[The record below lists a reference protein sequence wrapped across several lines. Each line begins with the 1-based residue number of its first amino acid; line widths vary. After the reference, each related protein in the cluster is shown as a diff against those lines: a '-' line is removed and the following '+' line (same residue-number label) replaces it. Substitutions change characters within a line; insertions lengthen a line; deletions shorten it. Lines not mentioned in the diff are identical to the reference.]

1 MDSISSHERIPAA
14 YADDKPF
21 RMSELPNED
30 IADLQAV
37 TDSLHAF
44 SNVAAPVAVHGQRFI
59 RGFCF
64 ALPLAALLWILLYYA
79 IQKWSFLS

>member
-1 MDSISSHERIPAA
+1 MPAA

-21 RMSELPNED
+21 RMSELPHED

-44 SNVAAPVAVHGQRFI
+44 TRAAAPVAVHGKRFI
-59 RGFCF
+59 RGFCL
-64 ALPLAALLWILLYYA
+64 ALPLSALLWILLYYA
-79 IQKWSFLS
+79 IQKWSFFS